1 MPGGQASK
9 ARMVGL
15 RKSNMLNSIESIH
28 ERLDA
33 GEDSVTEFK
42 EIRLGKRSVI
52 SPNPESLAEEM
63 VAFANAEGGTLFL
76 GVDDQGIVKG
86 IPKDHLGVV
95 ERWIVNIASNNCDP
109 PMVPVIRKMRLPDTQ
124 GESVTIMLAA
134 VRESI
139 YVHRTTSGRWFI
151 RVGSSKRNLTQAELS
166 RLLQQRDR
174 SFVFDEQPVYN
185 ATKADLEVEKIKSYF
200 SEAVT
205 IPFKNLL
212 LNTRIT
218 IRNENGID
226 RPTVAGLLAFSPT
239 VQKYLPSAYIEA
251 AVYRGFELDSNDLI
265 HSKQIKGTA
274 SEQIDDALL
283 FVERFMIIAAKKP
296 VGRIDQPQ
304 FNLGAVFEALVN
316 AVAHR
321 DYSISGSKIRLFL
334 FADRLELYSPG
345 DLPNTITIENMPF
358 RVFTRNQ
365 LLVSFLSRMKNKETN
380 QSYLESRGE
389 GVRRII
395 HESEAIS
402 SRKPEYKLLGQEL
415 LLTIWG
421 PILQKGTRT

>member
-1 MPGGQASK
+1 MY
-9 ARMVGL
+9 
-15 RKSNMLNSIESIH
+15 NSIESIR
-28 ERLDA
+28 EQLDA

-52 SPNPESLAEEM
+52 SPNPESFAEEM

-95 ERWIVNIASNNCDP
+95 EMWIVSIASNNCDP
-109 PMVPVIRKMRLPDTQ
+109 PIVPVIRKLRLPNTR
-124 GESVTIMLAA
+124 GETLTIML
-134 VRESI
+134 VEVSKSI
-139 YVHRTTSGRWFI
+139 YVHRTTSGRWLI
-151 RVGSSKRNLTQAELS
+151 RVGSSKRNLTQPELL
-166 RLLQQRDR
+166 RLSQQRGR

-185 ATKADLEVEKIKSYF
+185 AAKKDLDSEKIKRF
-200 SEAVT
+200 FGETVT
-205 IPFKNLL
+205 IPFKELL

-218 IRNENGID
+218 TRDEKGID

-239 VQKYLPSAYIEA
+239 VQEYLSSAFIEA

-265 HSKQIKGTA
+265 HSQQIKGTA
-274 SEQIDDALL
+274 SEQIDDTLL
-283 FVERFMIIAAKKP
+283 FIKRFMIRAAKKP
-296 VGRIDQPQ
+296 VGRIDQTQ

-345 DLPNTITIENMPF
+345 DLPNTVTLENMPF

-365 LLVSFLSRMKNKETN
+365 LLVSFLSRMKSKKTN

-395 HESEAIS
+395 RESEALS
-402 SRKPEYKLLGQEL
+402 GRKPEYKLLGQEL
-415 LLTIWG
+415 LLVIWSRKAQQ
-421 PILQKGTRT
+421 INESKNESA

>member
-1 MPGGQASK
+1 
-9 ARMVGL
+9 
-15 RKSNMLNSIESIH
+15 MLNSIESIR

-42 EIRLGKRSVI
+42 EIRLRKRSVI
-52 SPNPESLAEEM
+52 SPNSEDLAEEM
-63 VAFANAEGGTLFL
+63 VAFTNTEGGILFL

-95 ERWIVNIASNNCDP
+95 ENWIVNITSNNCDP

-124 GESVTIMLAA
+124 GESVTIML
-134 VRESI
+134 VEVSKSI
-139 YVHRTTSGRWFI
+139 YVHRTTSGRWLI
-151 RVGSSKRNLTQAELS
+151 RVGSSKRNLTQPELL
-166 RLLQQRDR
+166 RLSQRGR

-185 ATKADLEVEKIKSYF
+185 AAKKDLDSEKIKQF
-200 SEAVT
+200 FGETVT
-205 IPFKNLL
+205 IPFEDLL

-218 IRNENGID
+218 TRDENGID

-239 VQKYLPSAYIEA
+239 VQEYLPSAYIEA
-251 AVYRGFELDSNDLI
+251 AVYRGIDLDSNDLI
-265 HSKQIKGTA
+265 HSQQIKGTV

-283 FVERFMIIAAKKP
+283 FVERFMIRAAIKP

-304 FNLGAVFEALVN
+304 FSLSAVFEALVN
-316 AVAHR
+316 AVSHR
-321 DYSISGSKIRLFL
+321 DYSISGSKIRLFM

-345 DLPNTITIENMPF
+345 DLPNTITLENMPF

-365 LLVSFLSRMKNKETN
+365 LLVSFLSRMKSKKTN

-389 GVRRII
+389 GVRCII
-395 HESEAIS
+395 RESEALS
-402 SRKPEYKLLGQEL
+402 GRKPEYRLLGQEL
-415 LLTIWG
+415 LLVIWSHKAQR
-421 PILQKGTRT
+421 INESKNESA

>member
-1 MPGGQASK
+1 
-9 ARMVGL
+9 
-15 RKSNMLNSIESIH
+15 MLNSIESIR

-42 EIRLGKRSVI
+42 EIRLRKRSVI
-52 SPNPESLAEEM
+52 SPNSEDLAEEM
-63 VAFANAEGGTLFL
+63 VAFTNTEGGILFL

-95 ERWIVNIASNNCDP
+95 ENWIVNITSNNCDP

-124 GESVTIMLAA
+124 GESVTIML
-134 VRESI
+134 VEVSKSI
-139 YVHRTTSGRWFI
+139 YVHRTTSGRWLI
-151 RVGSSKRNLTQAELS
+151 RVGSSKRNLTQPELL
-166 RLLQQRDR
+166 RLSQRGR

-185 ATKADLEVEKIKSYF
+185 AAKKDLDSEKIKQF
-200 SEAVT
+200 FGETVT
-205 IPFKNLL
+205 IPFEDLL

-218 IRNENGID
+218 TRDENGID

-239 VQKYLPSAYIEA
+239 VQEYLPSAYIEA
-251 AVYRGFELDSNDLI
+251 AVYRGIDLDSNDLI
-265 HSKQIKGTA
+265 HSQQIKGTV

-283 FVERFMIIAAKKP
+283 FVERFMIRAAIKP

-304 FNLGAVFEALVN
+304 FSLSAVFEALVN

-321 DYSISGSKIRLFL
+321 NYSISGSKIRLFM
-334 FADRLELYSPG
+334 FADRLELCSPG
-345 DLPNTITIENMPF
+345 DLTNTVTLENMPF

-365 LLVSFLSRMKNKETN
+365 LLVSFLSRMKSKKTN

-389 GVRRII
+389 GVRCII
-395 HESEAIS
+395 RESEALS
-402 SRKPEYKLLGQEL
+402 GRKPEYRLLGQEL
-415 LLTIWG
+415 LLVIWSHKAQR
-421 PILQKGTRT
+421 INESKNESS